1 MIKKIK
7 IDVSGFVQ
15 GVGFRFFTYQQAQKL
30 GLVGYVRN
38 LDNGNVEIIA
48 QGDSLQIAKLTQWI
62 ENGGPVSSRI
72 SYVNICELSPQN
84 DLTSFNVRY

>member
-1 MIKKIK
+1 MKKVK
-7 IDVSGFVQ
+7 INVGGRVQ

-38 LDNGNVEIIA
+38 LDNGDVEIIA
-48 QGDSLQIAKLTQWI
+48 QGDSLQIAKLTQWVK
-62 ENGGPVSSRI
+62 NGGPASSRI
-72 SYVNICELSPQN
+72 SCVNICELLPQN

>member
-1 MIKKIK
+1 MKKVK
-7 IDVSGFVQ
+7 INVRGRVQ

-38 LDNGNVEIIA
+38 LDNGDVEIIA
-48 QGDSLQIAKLTQWI
+48 QGDHLQIAKLTKWI
-62 ENGGPVSSRI
+62 ENGGPVSSHI
-72 SYVNICELSPQN
+72 SHINICELLPQD